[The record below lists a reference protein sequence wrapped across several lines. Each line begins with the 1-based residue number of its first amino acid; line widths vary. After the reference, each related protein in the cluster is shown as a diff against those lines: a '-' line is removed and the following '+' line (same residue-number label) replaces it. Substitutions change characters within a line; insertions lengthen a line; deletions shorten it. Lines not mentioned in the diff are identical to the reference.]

1 MDSDSHFLA
10 CYNSESILAE
20 WIVNFLVIISSLEFD
35 SNIFDIGKFN
45 FESVL
50 QIHWLLNYS
59 KKLHSIFH
67 LKYFLQ
73 HFFAVSS
80 LPKHFWWYSSNFW
93 HLTHSNFNTSFVNV
107 LSVLHK
113 SYFLRLSLF
122 MSFYKHL
129 KNTFSRQ
136 HENVLKNCIVE
147 KTSLNKI

>member
-59 KKLHSIFH
+59 KKITFNISFKIF
-67 LKYFLQ
+67 LTAFFCCQFTPQTFLMVLLE
-73 HFFAVSS
+73 F
-80 LPKHFWWYSSNFW
+80 
-93 HLTHSNFNTSFVNV
+93 LT
-107 LSVLHK
+107 
-113 SYFLRLSLF
+113 
-122 MSFYKHL
+122 
-129 KNTFSRQ
+129 
-136 HENVLKNCIVE
+136 
-147 KTSLNKI
+147 LNPFKF